1 MSVATDDAFLIDL
14 FLFVFMTENSQIQ
27 RPDDVLEQL
36 LAERHSCRAFEPTP
50 LPRAKIERIFSIAQ
64 RTASWCNTQPWHVHL
79 LSGNALESF
88 RAKYLAIA
96 RGGGGV
102 PDLDFPVAYR
112 GRYLD
117 RRRECGL
124 ALYASLGI
132 GREDRQRA
140 AEQTLENFRF
150 FGAPHLAVIS
160 TERDLGIYGAVDCG
174 GYIGNLLLAA
184 QSLDIAA
191 IPQAAIAT
199 HSTFVREFLGLP
211 ESRQVV
217 ASVAFG
223 LEQKNAPANG
233 FRTSRAATPD
243 VVTWMELSD

>member
-1 MSVATDDAFLIDL
+1 MIET
-14 FLFVFMTENSQIQ
+14 SQTQ
-27 RPDDVLEQL
+27 QADELLEQL
-36 LAERHSCRAFEPTP
+36 LVERHSCRSFEPTP
-50 LPRAKIERIFSIAQ
+50 LPRATIERILSIAQ
-64 RTASWCNTQPWHVHL
+64 RTPSWCNTQPWHVHL
-79 LSGNALESF
+79 LSGEALESF
-88 RAKYLAIA
+88 RAKYIEIA

-102 PDLDFPVAYR
+102 PDLEFPVAYR

-132 GREDRQRA
+132 ARGDRRRA
-140 AEQTLENFRF
+140 AEQALENFRF

-174 GYIGNLLLAA
+174 AYIGNLLLAA
-184 QSLDIAA
+184 QSLNIAA
-191 IPQAAIAT
+191 IPQAAVAT
-199 HSTFVREFLGLP
+199 HSAFVREFLCLP

-223 LEQKNAPANG
+223 LEQKGAPANG
-233 FRTSRAATPD
+233 FRTSRVETRD
-243 VVTWMELSD
+243 VVTWMASSG